1 MNKSPKSVLFYW
13 LGLGAAAV
21 VVAAVSLLF
30 VSRSSQA
37 KSEAA
42 SRQAAI
48 QSGPRVRVL
57 RAGRS
62 PGERQLKLEGEA
74 RPFAS
79 VTLYAKVSG
88 YLRELRVDRGDAV
101 EANQVLAV
109 IESPELD
116 RQYEGALAD
125 ARNKQAMSKRTTA
138 LMPSGVVSTQEADVA
153 RTNAEMAQAA
163 VEALKSQKSYETLR
177 APFRGTVTAR
187 YADPGALVQNATSSQ
202 TSALPVLTISQID
215 RLRVYVYL
223 DQRAAASVKI
233 GDPAE
238 IRAPEHP
245 DLVRKGTVTRLSRE
259 LDLKS
264 KTMLSEIHLDN
275 ADHAILPGG
284 FVSVSLRLSTPQW
297 IEIPVEA
304 LIFRGTE
311 PYVAVVDAEKRVKY
325 RPVKLADQ
333 DGQKAQLVAGLS
345 EGELVALNLGE
356 SIAEGQKIQPVPVEG
371 TPPPRNR

>member
-1 MNKSPKSVLFYW
+1 MSESKKRALLYG
-13 LGLGAAAV
+13 LGLGG
-21 VVAAVSLLF
+21 VAAVLLGVVLLF

-42 SRQAAI
+42 SRRAVIQA
-48 QSGPRVRVL
+48 GPRVRVL
-57 RAGRS
+57 RAARS
-62 PGERQLKLEGEA
+62 AGARQLQLQGEA

-88 YLRELRVDRGDAV
+88 YLRDIRVDRGDAV

-125 ARNKQAMSKRTTA
+125 ARNKQAIARRAMN

-153 RTNAEMAQAA
+153 RTNAEVAQST
-163 VEALKSQKSYETLR
+163 VEALKSQKSYELLR

-202 TSALPVLTISQID
+202 TSALPVLTVSQID
-215 RLRVYVYL
+215 HLRVFVYL
-223 DQRAAASVKI
+223 DQRAAASVRV

-238 IRAPEHP
+238 IRAPERP
-245 DLVRKGTVTRLSRE
+245 DIVRKGKVARLNRE
-259 LDLKS
+259 LDPKS
-264 KTMLSEIHLDN
+264 KTMLSEVDIENTDR
-275 ADHAILPGG
+275 AIIPGS
-284 FVSVSLRLSTPQW
+284 FVTVSLGLSVPRW
-297 IEIPVEA
+297 VEIPVEA
-304 LIFRGTE
+304 LIFRGKA
-311 PYVAVVDAEKRVKY
+311 PFVAVVDDEKRVKY

-333 DGQKAQLVAGLS
+333 DGQKAQLLEGLS
-345 EGELVALNLGE
+345 EGELVALNVGE
-356 SIAEGQKIQPVPVEG
+356 SIADGDKIQPIPADG
-371 TPPPRNR
+371 PPPTRK